1 MTLFQNNV
9 KQFWFW
15 FCHVGSRFYL
25 MQAAEADQNCLDY
38 LEHDYLGPVSNQSK
52 LQSGVAGFTN
62 LQSETSLGHTGSE
75 LVQTFS
81 PKQSLNSIKFWNVNA
96 A

>member
-1 MTLFQNNV
+1 ME
-9 KQFWFW
+9 
-15 FCHVGSRFYL
+15 
-25 MQAAEADQNCLDY
+25 AAEAHQNCLDY
-38 LEHDYLGPVSNQSK
+38 PEHDCPGPVSNQSK

-62 LQSETSLGHTGSE
+62 LHSETSLSYTGSE

-81 PKQSLNSIKFWNVNA
+81 PEQSLNLIKFWSVNA